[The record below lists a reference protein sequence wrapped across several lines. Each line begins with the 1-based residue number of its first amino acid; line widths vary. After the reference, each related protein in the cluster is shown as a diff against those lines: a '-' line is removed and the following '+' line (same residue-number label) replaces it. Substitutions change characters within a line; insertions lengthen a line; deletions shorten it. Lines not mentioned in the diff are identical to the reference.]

1 VIDNDFL
8 RRLSERLDAAP
19 PHALVEVV
27 RVALEADAGAKTA
40 AILLSDY
47 ADSTLERLEA
57 GGATASSASLSVEG
71 TDEGR
76 AYRLQVL
83 TVVDDDRG
91 RRVLVPVTVRSERL
105 GLLEVVLP
113 SAPDDATLD
122 VLRQVG
128 ATVAYVIVTARRYT
142 DLFERVRRRRSLE
155 LAAEIQWELLPVLAY
170 AGTAFSLAGALEPAY
185 SIAGDSFDYAVD
197 VDHVTLVITDGMGHG
212 LRAALLGSL
221 ALSSLRNARRRGL
234 DLAEQAR
241 TANDVLFEQFGGDQF
256 VTGLLVRVDLASG
269 EAVTVNAGHPL
280 PLRVRGDRA
289 NDISL
294 VPDPPMGL
302 FPGQTYATQRFR
314 LDAGDRM
321 ALVSD
326 GITEACPPDGHDFGR
341 QRLGRLLLD
350 TRARAPVE
358 VVRLVTKAVMEH
370 RATELRD
377 DATILCVD
385 WIGS

>member
-1 VIDNDFL
+1 MDNDFM

-19 PHALVEVV
+19 PHALVDVI

-40 AILLSDY
+40 TILLSDY
-47 ADSTLERLEA
+47 ADSTLERLEP

-76 AYRLQVL
+76 AYRLQAVS
-83 TVVDDDRG
+83 VVDDDRG
-91 RRVLVPVTVRSERL
+91 HRVLVPVTVRSERL

-113 SAPDDATLD
+113 SPPDDATLE

-128 ATVAYVIVTARRYT
+128 AIVAYVIVTARRYT

-155 LAAEIQWELLPVLAY
+155 LAAEIQWELLPVLAFE
-170 AGTAFSLAGALEPAY
+170 GDAFALAGALEPAY

-197 VDHVTLVITDGMGHG
+197 VDDVTLVITDGMGHG

-234 DLAEQAR
+234 APAEQAR
-241 TANDVLFEQFGGDQF
+241 VANDVLYEQFGGDQF
-256 VTGLLVRVDLASG
+256 VTALLVRVDLGTG
-269 EAVTVNAGHPL
+269 EAVAVNAGHPL
-280 PLRVRGDRA
+280 PVRVRGDRVH
-289 NDISL
+289 DIPL

-302 FPGQTYATQRFR
+302 FPGQSYAVQRFR
-314 LDAGDRM
+314 LEAGDRM

-326 GITEACPPDGHDFGR
+326 GITEACPPGGDELGR
-341 QRLGRLLLD
+341 PRLGRLLLD
-350 TRARAPVE
+350 ARRHAPVE

-370 RATELRD
+370 RGTELRD

-385 WIGS
+385 WNGS

>member
-1 VIDNDFL
+1 M
-8 RRLSERLDAAP
+8 RRLSEQLDAAP

-40 AILLSDY
+40 AVLLSDY
-47 ADSTLERLEA
+47 ADSTLERLE
-57 GGATASSASLSVEG
+57 GGGPRRRVASLSVDG

-76 AYRLQVL
+76 AYRRQTV

-91 RRVLVPVTVRSERL
+91 HRVLVPVTVRSERL

-113 SAPDDATLD
+113 SPPDGATLD

-128 ATVAYVIVTARRYT
+128 AIVAYVIVTARRYT

-170 AGTAFSLAGALEPAY
+170 EGNAFALAGALEPAY

-234 DLAEQAR
+234 ALAEQAAA
-241 TANDVLFEQFGGDQF
+241 ANDVLFEQFGGGQF
-256 VTGLLVRVDLASG
+256 VTGLLVRVDLGTG
-269 EAVTVNAGHPL
+269 EAIADQRRPPARAVRAGRSRERHLARSRPTDGPL
-280 PLRVRGDRA
+280 PGTVVHGPTLPPRRRRPDRA
-289 NDISL
+289 RERRHHRS
-294 VPDPPMGL
+294 P
-302 FPGQTYATQRFR
+302 
-314 LDAGDRM
+314 
-321 ALVSD
+321 S
-326 GITEACPPDGHDFGR
+326 PDGDDFGR
-341 QRLGRLLLD
+341 QRLGRLLLE
-350 TRARAPVE
+350 TRDHAPVE

-370 RATELRD
+370 RGTELRD
-377 DATILCVD
+377 DATILCID
-385 WIGS
+385 WKGP

>member
-1 VIDNDFL
+1 MDTHFMQ
-8 RRLSERLDAAP
+8 RLSERLDAAP

-40 AILLSDY
+40 AVLLSDY
-47 ADSTLERLEA
+47 ADTTLERLEG
-57 GGATASSASLSVEG
+57 GGATASNASLPVDG

-76 AYRLQVL
+76 AYRRQTV

-91 RRVLVPVTVRSERL
+91 HRVLVPVTVRSERL

-113 SAPDDATLD
+113 SRPDDATTD

-128 ATVAYVIVTARRYT
+128 AIVAYVIVTARRYT

-170 AGTAFSLAGALEPAY
+170 EGTAFALAGALEPAY

-221 ALSSLRNARRRGL
+221 SLSSLRNARRRGL
-234 DLAEQAR
+234 ALAEQAR

-256 VTGLLVRVDLASG
+256 VTGLLVRVDLRTG
-269 EAVTVNAGHPL
+269 EALAVNAGHPL
-280 PLRVRGDRA
+280 ALCVRGDRVH
-289 NDISL
+289 DIAL
-294 VPDPPMGL
+294 DPDPPMGL
-302 FPGQTYATQRFR
+302 FAGQGYAIQRFR

-326 GITEACPPDGHDFGR
+326 GITEAGPPDGDDFGR
-341 QRLGRLLLD
+341 RRLGRLLLD
-350 TRARAPVE
+350 TRDLAPVE
-358 VVRLVTKAVMEH
+358 VVRLVTKAVMDH
-370 RATELRD
+370 RGTELRD
-377 DATILCVD
+377 DATILCLD
-385 WIGS
+385 WKGP